1 QNPQISFQNGSD
13 LNQQFESLQNSL
25 SVQKAESCE
34 CSDAF
39 VISNALKNDYYM
51 FDENT
56 LKFLAKFRDKLS
68 EKLVVDVLKSVKS
81 SELGVKFFIW
91 VGRQVGY
98 NHTLGVYDTLLDVMR
113 CDKDRIVDSL
123 LREIRDDDDKEVLG
137 KLLNVLVRKC
147 CRNGSWNAALEELNR
162 LKEFGYKGSR
172 VTYNALVR
180 VFLEAD
186 KLDSASLV
194 YREMVDVGHK
204 MDVHTLGSFAYS
216 LCKVGKWREA
226 LELVENEK
234 FVKDTKLYTRMIGG
248 LCDGSYFEEAM
259 EFLTRMR
266 CDGCCPNVFTYRTL
280 LCGCLNK
287 GKLGRCKMI
296 LSMMLAEGCYPS
308 DKIFISLV
316 HGYCKSGDFKYAYKL
331 LKETRR
337 YCVRPS
343 PVLYNIFI
351 GGICGTEE
359 MPGVEKLEL
368 AEMAYG
374 QMLEGGFVLNKVNV
388 SNYAQCL
395 CEAGKFEKAFN
406 VICEMM
412 TKGFVPDTSTYN
424 KVINFMCDASKI
436 EKAFWLFKEMKKNG
450 VVPNVHT
457 YTMLIDSFCK
467 AGLIPQARIWFDEML
482 TNGCAPNVVTYTAL
496 IHAYLK
502 DNKTKDANELFEM
515 MLSCNCSPN
524 VVTITAII
532 DGHCKIGQTEKALQI
547 YTRMKGEEFPD
558 VNMYFN
564 DKESNNLDPN
574 VVTYGALVDGLCKA
588 HKVDQA
594 VKLLDVMVNEGCEP
608 NSIVYDA
615 LIDGL
620 LKDGKVE
627 EAEGVYTRMCENG
640 YNPNI
645 FTYGAM
651 IDRMFKD
658 NRLDLASR
666 VLSNMLKNSCPPNVV
681 IYTEM
686 VDGLCKVGKTDEAY
700 RLMEMMEE
708 KGCKPNVVTYTA
720 MINGFGIAGKVER
733 SLELFKKMGSKSCA
747 PNYVTYRVLIN
758 HCCASGLLDEAHGLL
773 EEMKQTYWPK
783 HMGSYRKVIEGYSRD
798 FLSNLGLLED
808 VSEYD
813 SVPLIPVYKILFD
826 SFRKAGRL
834 EVALEL
840 HKEMS
845 LLSSQM
851 DKDLYFSLIESL
863 SVSHRVEKAF
873 ELYADMISKGIVP
886 ELSVLVNLVKG
897 LVKVDL
903 WEDAMQLS
911 QSLCYMDIQW
921 LPYNDTNENKGYAR
935 TLALM
940 ISQTLVQML
949 TLAETILIPFTR
961 ALVCCVLSWVD
972 QGPVLLI
979 ILCKHIGL
987 CPIYNEARVC
997 PSIVW
1002 FQVLCA
1008 QQIKDFKEYLVID
1021 ILEKLVKSR
1030 HALSKAMVA
1039 RNGVIDSPYGRLA

>member
-1 QNPQISFQNGSD
+1 MRKHILKIYLHFPKSPNSSQFSRQISSSDNQFQNLIDTHFNSPKTHQNPQISFQNGSD

-56 LKFLAKFRDKLS
+56 LKFLAK
-68 EKLVVDVLKSVKS
+68 
-81 SELGVKFFIW
+81 
-91 VGRQVGY
+91 QVGY
-98 NHTLGVYDTLLDVMR
+98 SHTLGVYDTLLDVMR
-113 CDKDRIVDSL
+113 CDKDRISDSL
-123 LREIRDDDDKEVLG
+123 LREIRDDDDKEILG

-248 LCDGSYFEEAM
+248 LCDGS
-259 EFLTRMR
+259 
-266 CDGCCPNVFTYRTL
+266 TL

-594 VKLLDVMVNEGCEP
+594 VKLLDVMVSEGCEP

-733 SLELFKKMGSKSCA
+733 SLELFKKMGTKSCA

-783 HMGSYRKVIEGYSRD
+783 HMGSYRKVIEGYNRD
-798 FLSNLGLLED
+798 FLSNLGLLDD

-813 SVPLIPVYKILFD
+813 SVPIIPVYKMLFD
-826 SFRKAGRL
+826 SFRKAGKL
-834 EVALEL
+834 DVALEL

-863 SVSHRVEKAF
+863 SVSHRVEQAF

-897 LVKVDL
+897 LVKVDR

-911 QSLCYMDIQW
+911 QSLCYMG
-921 LPYNDTNENKGYAR
+921 LCSNFGPNDLSNVCAE
-935 TLALM
+935 
-940 ISQTLVQML
+940 L
-949 TLAETILIPFTR
+949 TSAETILIPFTE
-961 ALVCCVLSWVD
+961 LSS
-972 QGPVLLI
+972 L
-979 ILCKHIGL
+979 
-987 CPIYNEARVC
+987 
-997 PSIVW
+997 
-1002 FQVLCA
+1002 
-1008 QQIKDFKEYLVID
+1008 
-1021 ILEKLVKSR
+1021 
-1030 HALSKAMVA
+1030 
-1039 RNGVIDSPYGRLA
+1039 